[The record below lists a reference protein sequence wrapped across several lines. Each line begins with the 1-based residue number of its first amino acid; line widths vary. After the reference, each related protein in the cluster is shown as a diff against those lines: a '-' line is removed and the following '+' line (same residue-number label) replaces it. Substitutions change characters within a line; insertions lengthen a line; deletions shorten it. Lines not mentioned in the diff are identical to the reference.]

1 MSPNIKKQNHIKQ
14 KKPANCG
21 LHQVTQS
28 GFEPETYCLEG
39 DYRIYIKAIKSI
51 T

>member
-14 KKPANCG
+14 EKPANCG

-39 DYRIYIKAIKSI
+39 DYIINIKVIIS
-51 T
+51 TT